1 MKAYAVATWLLACAP
16 QPVAALTPD
25 DQVLFLPTT
34 ARVLADG
41 RIEARIEAWV
51 YQNRRR
57 PGLTR
62 LLASYLDL
70 DVDALSAVDRE
81 RFYARS
87 QLFRVDSEN
96 GESLRVDVGEQ
107 HFALPRTAH
116 GGRSSARLLL
126 NAEAAPTRWLRF
138 KTQAPA
144 PARSTFRG
152 RALIV
157 PLHGLSV
164 VSDIDDTIK
173 ISNVRDRHELLL
185 NTFAREFVPVPG
197 MAERYGQWAQL
208 RSTRFHYVS
217 SGPIQLYTVI
227 ARFLADQQ
235 FPQGSVHLREST
247 SVSDVLAGHGES
259 RAHKL
264 AAIGRLL
271 ADYPERK
278 FLLIG
283 DSGEA
288 DPEIYGQLARAHPEQ
303 VAGIRIRD
311 VSAEPAAAP
320 RYARAFAGLD
330 ARLWQVYTD
339 PARMA
344 SAP

>member
-1 MKAYAVATWLLACAP
+1 MCPRAP
-16 QPVAALTPD
+16 
-25 DQVLFLPTT
+25 
-34 ARVLADG
+34 
-41 RIEARIEAWV
+41 
-51 YQNRRR
+51 
-57 PGLTR
+57 
-62 LLASYLDL
+62 
-70 DVDALSAVDRE
+70 
-81 RFYARS
+81 
-87 QLFRVDSEN
+87 
-96 GESLRVDVGEQ
+96 
-107 HFALPRTAH
+107 
-116 GGRSSARLLL
+116 
-126 NAEAAPTRWLRF
+126 
-138 KTQAPA
+138 
-144 PARSTFRG
+144 
-152 RALIV
+152 
-157 PLHGLSV
+157 
-164 VSDIDDTIK
+164 
-173 ISNVRDRHELLL
+173 SNSIR
-185 NTFAREFVPVPG
+185 
-197 MAERYGQWAQL
+197 
-208 RSTRFHYVS
+208 
-217 SGPIQLYTVI
+217 VI

-271 ADYPERK
+271 RHYPERK

-311 VSAEPAAAP
+311 VSAERAAAP